1 MAYQSVWW
9 LWEESLMRP
18 LFWMSPT
25 LMRGS
30 EKCRLNVLLFSDLN
44 FAKVLIDRLNMLM
57 FLYVQGIRKIWYSY
71 ANQRHSRGSCHSYLI
86 TCKSVIPAY
95 FKFVMKYCVSNAV
108 KKKLPPLF
116 VSAITRPLLWKWACA
131 HPSKSL
137 FRGGGI
143 EHRTRENSRIR
154 AYPSPH
160 HTYTHTHTRT
170 PPSLKQSWR
179 YHLFSWVERY
189 TMRGGG

>member
-1 MAYQSVWW
+1 
-9 LWEESLMRP
+9 MRP

-57 FLYVQGIRKIWYSY
+57 FLSVQGIRKIWYSY

-95 FKFVMKYCVSNAV
+95 FKFVMKYCVSNAD
-108 KKKLPPLF
+108 KKKITSPFRERDYKAASLEMSLRTPLKVTFPGGRDRTPDSRKQQNSSLPFP
-116 VSAITRPLLWKWACA
+116 P
-131 HPSKSL
+131 
-137 FRGGGI
+137 
-143 EHRTRENSRIR
+143 
-154 AYPSPH
+154 PH
-160 HTYTHTHTRT
+160 IHTHAHTHT
-170 PPSLKQSWR
+170 PQSQTKLTVPFILLSRKIHYERWR
-179 YHLFSWVERY
+179 LIKPHWKFAPF
-189 TMRGGG
+189 

>member
-1 MAYQSVWW
+1 MKS
-9 LWEESLMRP
+9 
-18 LFWMSPT
+18 LFWMLPT

-30 EKCRLNVLLFSDLN
+30 EKCKLNVLLFSDLN

-57 FLYVQGIRKIWYSY
+57 FLSVQGIRKIWYSY
-71 ANQRHSRGSCHSYLI
+71 ENQRHSRGSCHSYLI
-86 TCKSVIPAY
+86 TCKSVIPVY
-95 FKFVMKYCVSNAV
+95 FKFVMKYCLSNAD
-108 KKKLPPLF
+108 KKKLAPLF

-137 FRGGGI
+137 FRGGGRD
-143 EHRTRENSRIR
+143 RTPDSRKQQNSIL
-154 AYPSPH
+154 PFPLPH
-160 HTYTHTHTRT
+160 IHTHAHTH
-170 PPSLKQSWR
+170 PSLKQSWR